1 MDNEFNFPFY
11 KLLGDVLRGHF
22 SLSHKTLEKE
32 GLYPGQPPVLF
43 TIYKNDGISQKEI
56 AEKTKIK
63 PATVTVMIRRLE
75 KAGFV
80 SKSIDSNDQRISR
93 IHLTEKGLNACTNLK
108 KVISEIDSICLN
120 NFTKDEI
127 NSLQYLLNKVKNNLK
142 ENKTELS

>member
-1 MDNEFNFPFY
+1 MDSEFNFPFY
-11 KLLGDVLRGHF
+11 KLLGEVLRAHF

-56 AEKTKIK
+56 AEKTKIR
-63 PATVTVMIRRLE
+63 PATVTVMIKRLE

-93 IHLTEKGLNACTNLK
+93 IHLTEKGITACKNLK
-108 KVISEIDSICLN
+108 TVIKKIDSICLK
-120 NFTKDEI
+120 NFTKEEV
-127 NSLQYLLNKVKNNLK
+127 NSLQHLLNKVKNNLK
-142 ENKTELS
+142 DNKNELN